1 MEIADVLDPRCV
13 ALELAH
19 RGKREVIGE
28 LIGLLASA
36 GLIADAPAV
45 ERAILDRE
53 ALVST
58 GIGQGIALPH
68 ALIAGLGRTVM
79 AVGRSSGG
87 IDFDALDG
95 GPVHLVVLMAGS
107 KGQEKAHLVL
117 LSHLARVLGDEQL
130 KRRILGAGTALE
142 LAELLASAP

>member
-45 ERAILDRE
+45 ERAVLDRE

-68 ALIAGLGRTVM
+68 ALISGLGRTVM
-79 AVGRSSGG
+79 AVGRSSSG